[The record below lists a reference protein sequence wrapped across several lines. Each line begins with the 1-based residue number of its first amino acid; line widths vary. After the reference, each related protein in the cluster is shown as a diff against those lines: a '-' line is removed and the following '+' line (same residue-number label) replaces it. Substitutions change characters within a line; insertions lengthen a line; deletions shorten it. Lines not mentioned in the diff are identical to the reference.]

1 MKNSVLILGVALVS
15 FSTISNAK
23 NTVTLPY
30 QSLENIIV
38 SDDIIETQNN
48 AAGKFEKPFLAEEAD
63 VFNPETVIAY
73 NPKTIEEIITEGD
86 KIVETAVS
94 DDLEFMAYE
103 QSMREIIAQSDLI
116 TENTSSDKIYP
127 LYIERTI
134 SDEITEMELIIESNI
149 TNEVKPL
156 DFKKINGDSIMIN
169 SINTKKFLGMN

>member
-73 NPKTIEEIITEGD
+73 NPKTIEENITEGD
-86 KIVETAVS
+86 KIVE
-94 DDLEFMAYE
+94 
-103 QSMREIIAQSDLI
+103 SMREIIAQSDLI
-116 TENTSSDKIYP
+116 TENTSSDKISP